1 MRVLKLSLKA
11 ASQLVERHVC
21 LRQAAEPLMSS
32 FCAKLG
38 SLSGQPPLY
47 VTFSHLGLWVTLTPD
62 EFGNAVKSTLCRK
75 SGPSQRHSSLRARAL
90 QTSHPSNVRWA
101 PSYPARPALNSF
113 RACRAPFQFE
123 EVLPH
128 LVEEW
133 AVLSYS

>member
-47 VTFSHLGLWVTLTPD
+47 VTFSHLGFSVTLTPD
-62 EFGNAVKSTLCRK
+62 EFGNAVQVDTVAKVVHHKGIVLFVHEHCKLLT
-75 SGPSQRHSSLRARAL
+75 
-90 QTSHPSNVRWA
+90 HPT
-101 PSYPARPALNSF
+101 
-113 RACRAPFQFE
+113 
-123 EVLPH
+123 
-128 LVEEW
+128 
-133 AVLSYS
+133 